1 MEHEKEMKKGKQK
14 MTTVSVDTKT
24 LRAIKIIA
32 GEIQAE
38 AGKTPKLGEV
48 LWRLI
53 RDCREDVAERAEKL
67 IDNRGEETS

>member
-24 LRAIKIIA
+24 LKAIKIIA

-53 RDCREDVAERAEKL
+53 TDCRMDVAERAERL
-67 IDNRGEETS
+67 VNSGEEE